1 MASCGADIEA
11 NRLLPA
17 LTQDAVFP
25 IPDVDLSGL
34 VFPDDGLKTP
44 VIPLKVSDITDGI
57 VTGPGAFDALMR
69 GFKAHLQE
77 EFDANRITGDDYTK
91 AYIALTESAMGQSIA
106 FLMGKDQ
113 TFWASQLIQVQ
124 AFSERVR
131 LEIAKVEVA
140 ATQYN
145 AATQKANYAKTKME
159 VASEEVN
166 YCTATYNLENLLP
179 SQLAKLELE
188 NLGQTTENS
197 ISAYNLSSIL
207 PEQLAMALVQKAG
220 QEIANN
226 TSTYNLSNILP
237 KQVEKLT
244 LENSGQTLQNSTI
257 DFNLTQ
263 MLPEQLAILG
273 LEKTGQVTANEIAD
287 YNLSVLL
294 PEQFDTSLTQKA
306 GQEIANNTATYNLA
320 TVLPKQTEN
329 LGYQGEMLKEQTEA
343 QRAQTLDVRK
353 DGAPVVGVL
362 GKQKDLYAQQIT
374 SYQRDAELKAARIWS
389 DAWITQKTID
399 EGLLPPDTLTNTKVD
414 AVLESIRINNNLG

>member
-91 AYIALTESAMGQSIA
+91 AYIALTESAMGQAIA

-166 YCTATYNLENLLP
+166 YCTATYNL
-179 SQLAKLELE
+179 
-188 NLGQTTENS
+188 
-197 ISAYNLSSIL
+197 SSIL
-207 PEQLAMALVQKAG
+207 PEQLAMALV
-220 QEIANN
+220 
-226 TSTYNLSNILP
+226 
-237 KQVEKLT
+237 
-244 LENSGQTLQNSTI
+244 
-257 DFNLTQ
+257 
-263 MLPEQLAILG
+263 
-273 LEKTGQVTANEIAD
+273 
-287 YNLSVLL
+287 
-294 PEQFDTSLTQKA
+294 QKA

>member
-1 MASCGADIEA
+1 MASCGADTEA

-44 VIPLKVSDITDGI
+44 VTPLKVSDITDGV

-145 AATQKANYAKTKME
+145 AANQKANYAKTKME
-159 VASEEVN
+159 VAAVEVD
-166 YCTATYNLENLLP
+166 YCTAAYNLENLLP
-179 SQLAKLELE
+179 GQLAKLELE

-197 ISAYNLSSIL
+197 ISAFNLNSIL
-207 PEQLAMALVQKAG
+207 PEQLATALIQKAG
-220 QEIANN
+220 QEIAN
-226 TSTYNLSNILP
+226 
-237 KQVEKLT
+237 Q
-244 LENSGQTLQNSTI
+244 
-257 DFNLTQ
+257 
-263 MLPEQLAILG
+263 
-273 LEKTGQVTANEIAD
+273 
-287 YNLSVLL
+287 
-294 PEQFDTSLTQKA
+294 
-306 GQEIANNTATYNLA
+306 TATYTLA

-353 DGAPVVGVL
+353 DGAPIVGVL
-362 GKQKDLYAQQIT
+362 GKQKELYAQQIT